1 MCIFSLPV
9 VSTNK
14 CLLMFK
20 LAAAKYLR
28 EDLNF
33 RSDGLNSKSKQGK
46 KF

>member
-1 MCIFSLPV
+1 
-9 VSTNK
+9 
-14 CLLMFK
+14 MFK

-46 KF
+46 KFQGFMPGVNICKI